1 MAELVNSRVLD
12 ESKIEDDDMVDIVFK
27 LTNFAEETKTPVSN
41 SQNSHRSNLQSSV
54 RTPESSTG
62 QKRQLSLDQN
72 DPSSQSDFVRTRE
85 TSNQVVQQ
93 SNHTNVSQ
101 NQRSV
106 QISTTKTVTVHKEA
120 FSNVHHEPSQS
131 HRPPRK
137 KKTRSKSDL
146 GLFNFKMFKQQG
158 SQVTSDVRQSGDGT
172 DRPDPPVSQV
182 EGKVETV
189 NPRKCFVH
197 YDSQSVLA
205 DFSDSS
211 ICSAANNFANL
222 KSGAATANI
231 EDCVE
236 SDSDSLL
243 LQTPNFINELYE
255 EPKVKSC
262 GAGSSAYF
270 KNCPK
275 YQVVMFEGPPANRNF
290 DGPSNRDKLLAGINL
305 SDFTIDRRFLNFEH
319 MDHGTNYYRRF
330 FADHGNPFTFNFY
343 SLAEHEYVSN
353 YIYMMTK

>member
-27 LTNFAEETKTPVSN
+27 LTNFAEETNSTTRKPQN
-41 SQNSHRSNLQSSV
+41 SQQPSV
-54 RTPESSTG
+54 RPSMSTKNQELTTG

-72 DPSSQSDFVRTRE
+72 DPSNQSDFVRTRE
-85 TSNQVVQQ
+85 VSNQAVQLSHQ
-93 SNHTNVSQ
+93 SNSSQ
-101 NQRSV
+101 TQKTV

-120 FSNVHHEPSQS
+120 YSNIHHDAPQS

-158 SQVTSDVRQSGDGT
+158 SQITSDVRQAGDGT
-172 DRPDPPVSQV
+172 DKPEPPVSQV

-197 YDSQSVLA
+197 YDSLSVLA
-205 DFSDSS
+205 DFNDASIGSS
-211 ICSAANNFANL
+211 ENNFANL

-236 SDSDSLL
+236 SETDGLL
-243 LQTPNFINELYE
+243 LQTPNFINEIYE
-255 EPKVKSC
+255 EPVVKNC
-262 GAGSSAYF
+262 GPGSSAYY

-275 YQVVMFEGPPANRNF
+275 YQVVMFEGPPVNF
-290 DGPSNRDKLLAGINL
+290 EGPSNRNKLLAGINL

-319 MDHGTNYYRRF
+319 MDHGANYYRRF
-330 FADHGNPFTFNFY
+330 FVDHGKQFEKY
-343 SLAEHEYVSN
+343 L
-353 YIYMMTK
+353 ICC